1 MILPGKEGKSAW
13 VLAGFAYR
21 FFIFSP
27 IGKAIGFH
35 SFTLGYFGILLP

>member
-21 FFIFSP
+21 FFFSR

-35 SFTLGYFGILLP
+35 SFTLGYFGILLL